1 MANSPLDLC
10 ILAWVQ
16 IYKTDATM
24 DTTGSCDL
32 CIIFCDAVE
41 TDMLTNDIN

>member
-1 MANSPLDLC
+1 MANSPLNLC

-16 IYKTDATM
+16 IYTTDSTM
-24 DTTGSCDL
+24 DTTGLRDL

-41 TDMLTNDIN
+41 TDMVTNDMN